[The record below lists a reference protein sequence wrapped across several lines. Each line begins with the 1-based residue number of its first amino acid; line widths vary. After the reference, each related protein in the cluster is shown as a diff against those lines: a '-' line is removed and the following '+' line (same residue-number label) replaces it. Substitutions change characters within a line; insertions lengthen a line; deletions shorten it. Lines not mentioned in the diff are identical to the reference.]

1 MNVRKNEIMEEIWKE
16 IKDYPYYRVSNL
28 GRIKRLAYDK
38 IDSLGR
44 HIHKSEL
51 IMKPV
56 DNGTGYFQVKIAKN
70 IFASKIDGK
79 DNRDC
84 KYVHR
89 LVAEAF
95 IPNPNNLEDVNH
107 KDHNRANNHVDN
119 LEWLSGVD
127 NQHEMF
133 DFYGIDWR
141 LKKYCSNCGKEIW
154 KKSATNLCLICYNK
168 KYRYGNKNF
177 GKRYTTSNKRI
188 TVDRDVLKQQIRNQS
203 FLSLGKIYGVSDNAI
218 RKWCKNL
225 NLPYKSTEIKKYT
238 DEEWELI

>member
-1 MNVRKNEIMEEIWKE
+1 MEEIWKE
-16 IKDYPYYRVSNL
+16 IEGYPYYMVSNL
-28 GRIKRLAYDK
+28 GRVKRLAYEK

-44 HIHKSEL
+44 HNHNSEL

-56 DNGTGYFQVKIAKN
+56 DNGTGYMQVKITKDVFAKRED
-70 IFASKIDGK
+70 KK
-79 DNRDC
+79 DTRDT
-84 KYVHR
+84 KYIHR

-107 KDHNRANNHVDN
+107 KDHNRANNCVDN
-119 LEWLSGVD
+119 LEWLSSID

-154 KKSATNLCLICYNK
+154 KKSITDLCLICYNK
-168 KYRYGNKNF
+168 KYRYNKDLGNE
-177 GKRYTTSNKRI
+177 YTTSNKGI
-188 TVDRDVLKQQIRNQS
+188 VVNRDILKQQIRNQS
-203 FLSLGKIYGVSDNAI
+203 FLSLGKIYGVSDNAV

-238 DEEWELI
+238 DEEWALI